1 MAVIE
6 AELRPGAPPG
16 PAPVDGER
24 LRLRVFRL
32 GEAVQLSA
40 LLIDFEVV
48 RFAGEIPWPYGLP
61 QAAGFIAQSHRH
73 FAHGRDCV
81 FAIERLADDEL
92 IGCIA
97 LHADAGGKTARLGYW
112 LGQPY
117 WRNGYATEAARRV
130 VAFAFEDLKADM
142 VWAGWFHDNPRSGNV
157 LAKLGCVAKAFEKR
171 PCLARGMEIGCNT
184 VTLSRE
190 AFLGRR
196 AA

>member
-16 PAPVDGER
+16 PAPVEGDR

-32 GEAVQLSA
+32 AEASQLSE

-48 RFAGEIPWPYGLP
+48 RFAGEIPWPYDLS

-81 FAIERLADDEL
+81 FAIERLADDAL

-97 LHADAGGKTARLGYW
+97 LHADAGGKVARLGYW

-117 WRNGYATEAARRV
+117 WGRGYATEAVGLALAFGFTERPFDRIEAEAHVGNTASWKALERAGLLFEGIIDLTFRCRGFVAPARRYGISRQRWRD
-130 VAFAFEDLKADM
+130 A
-142 VWAGWFHDNPRSGNV
+142 
-157 LAKLGCVAKAFEKR
+157 
-171 PCLARGMEIGCNT
+171 
-184 VTLSRE
+184 LS
-190 AFLGRR
+190 
-196 AA
+196 